1 MTEPSTKYSSF
12 LDIGSG
18 TGYAVDQLTQAGY
31 KAYGID
37 KSEEM
42 VKYSENKYKES
53 DYICGDVLDPIIFEN
68 STFTHILCTN
78 FTFYLLD
85 NKMAFFNNCYFWL
98 KPNGYLVLH
107 LVNRHKFSI
116 YKPVAKK
123 PLYKLPPKMFP
134 PRVTSSVVD
143 FADFKYTSSYQFP
156 KNNSDKILTEEVI
169 FKEKF
174 IDKETKHVRENEQM
188 LYMDSISTILKMANR
203 AGFTLKGKLDMV
215 NVVKKGPYAD
225 RFQFIYIFE
234 RSM

>member
-1 MTEPSTKYSSF
+1 
-12 LDIGSG
+12 
-18 TGYAVDQLTQAGY
+18 
-31 KAYGID
+31 
-37 KSEEM
+37 
-42 VKYSENKYKES
+42 
-53 DYICGDVLDPIIFEN
+53 
-68 STFTHILCTN
+68 
-78 FTFYLLD
+78 
-85 NKMAFFNNCYFWL
+85 
-98 KPNGYLVLH
+98 
-107 LVNRHKFSI
+107 
-116 YKPVAKK
+116 
-123 PLYKLPPKMFP
+123 MFP